1 MPLLRLV
8 LYLVS
13 CIRAAHVE
21 RTNLQSRHDCD
32 SDDTYSV
39 LQVHQ
44 QIVRGV
50 AQKQIQQRHKI
61 FGVLDDHNR
70 EDLVEKM
77 IGFYLGVDDEYALMS
92 CGYDGI
98 DLNMSTMVNKNV
110 WPGCGVPVEDGYGRV
125 GALADFD
132 SCNGTCLKRQVMEEM
147 SDFNAMHG
155 GERVSYTSRAGK
167 DRAGKEIEVVELTGW
182 WLPAPQHASTTPRII
197 VVHGLHEN
205 SNSAIEQFAAFL
217 LRKLGYSVLVH
228 SYRDTCYSGT
238 SKAHIN
244 EWGHAHP
251 FDILGAW
258 DFLQKDPD
266 GVLGGPMPSSKVGIM
281 GFSEGAFLTGA
292 SFGMEAAVPAVW
304 LDAPPFNLFGALKA
318 FVHANLVKLRLQG
331 EADKVESILPY
342 VYEQGAEYASHK
354 GVHITDFTP
363 ENTLPNG
370 PDNKRPIMVSGN
382 SLDDV
387 VIYDENHAKLI
398 SFLKQ
403 YPEKYLVSTLL
414 FTHACNGK
422 YHCIDHYASSGRYA
436 AELCIFWS
444 RVFNASQN
452 CSVTSQW
459 F

>member
-110 WPGCGVPVEDGYGRV
+110 WPGCGVPVGEGLGRV

-132 SCNGTCLKRQVMEEM
+132 SCNETCLRRQVMEEM
-147 SDFNAMHG
+147 GDFSAMHG
-155 GERVSYTSRAGK
+155 GERVSYMTRAGK
-167 DRAGKEIEVVELTGW
+167 DRARKEIEVVELTGW
-182 WLPAPQHASTTPRII
+182 WLPAPQLASTTPRIL

-228 SYRDTCYSGT
+228 SYRDTCYSAT

-304 LDAPPFNLFGALKA
+304 LDAPPFNLFGALRA
-318 FVHANLVKLRLQG
+318 FALNLVELRLQG